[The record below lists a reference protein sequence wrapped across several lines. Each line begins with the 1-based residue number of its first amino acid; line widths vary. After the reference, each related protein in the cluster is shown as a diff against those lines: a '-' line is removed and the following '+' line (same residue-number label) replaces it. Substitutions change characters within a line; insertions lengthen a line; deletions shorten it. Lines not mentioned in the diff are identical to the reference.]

1 VKQSTAR
8 ILTTHVGSLPRPAA
22 LQELLRARF
31 NGKPFDEEALSHD
44 LKQSVSQVVLRQVET
59 GLDVINDGEQNKLG
73 WSGYIRERLG
83 GFEMKALEAGNTPP
97 PGRSVSDFP
106 EYHSRATANPNPM
119 QWVCTGPV
127 SYTGAMDIQSD
138 IENLKSALAGLD
150 YTEVFMASVGPDNV
164 GYQPGQNRYYRS
176 EDEYIEACASAMR
189 QEYQAII
196 GAGFVLQIDT
206 PVHKFDTLSLSVPEF
221 RKRFGR
227 LVEILNETLRGFPPE
242 QVRLHICYGGM
253 RGPHAADV
261 QLNDFVDLLFQV
273 NASGYSF
280 DQNVR
285 HEHEW
290 KMWRETKLPEGKVLI
305 PGAVSHTTDVIEHPE
320 LVADR
325 IVRLADLVGRENVI
339 AGTDCGLGGR
349 LPAEIAWA
357 KFHSMVEGARLAT
370 RELWK

>member
-1 VKQSTAR
+1 LKRSTDR
-8 ILTTHVGSLPRPAA
+8 ILTTHVGSLPRPAG

-31 NGKPFDEEALSHD
+31 DGKAYDEGALSAE
-44 LKQSVSQVVLRQVET
+44 LKQSVAEVVRRQVET

-73 WSGYIRERLG
+73 WSGYIRERLS
-83 GFEMKALEAGNTPP
+83 GFEMKTLTPEEMPP
-97 PGRSVSDFP
+97 PGRSVIEFP
-106 EYHSRATANPNPM
+106 EYHSRATANANPA
-119 QWVCTGPV
+119 QWVCTGPIA
-127 SYTGAMDIQSD
+127 YAGGLDIKSD
-138 IENLKSALAGLD
+138 IENLQSALAGLS

-164 GYQPGQNRYYRS
+164 GYQPGQNQYYRS
-176 EDEYIEACASAMR
+176 EDEYIEACGAAMR

-196 GAGFVLQIDT
+196 DAGYVLQIDT
-206 PVHKFDTLSLSVPEF
+206 PVHKFDTLSLSVPDF
-221 RKRFGR
+221 RKRFRR

-273 NASGYSF
+273 NAAGYSF

-305 PGAVSHTTDVIEHPE
+305 PGVVAHTTDVVEHPE

-325 IVRLADLVGRENVI
+325 IVRLANLVGRENVI

-349 LPAEIAWA
+349 LPSEIAWA

-370 RELWK
+370 KELW